1 MTFQVVRGTNFLPD
15 TIGINFL
22 PILGRWSTTSK
33 CNHGTLELV
42 SRQVSRKVPPPRP
55 ASLSHKTRPNGIH
68 RNELSIRVVDRI
80 ARAALLDRSPSL
92 LPAAINV
99 INLITVAESE

>member
-1 MTFQVVRGTNFLPD
+1 MTFHVVRGTNFLPD

-33 CNHGTLELV
+33 CNHETLELV

-80 ARAALLDRSPSL
+80 ARAALPRSPSL

>member
-1 MTFQVVRGTNFLPD
+1 MTFHVVRGTNFLPD

-42 SRQVSRKVPPPRP
+42 SQSAGLKE
-55 ASLSHKTRPNGIH
+55 S
-68 RNELSIRVVDRI
+68 
-80 ARAALLDRSPSL
+80 AAPLAGLL
-92 LPAAINV
+92 LP
-99 INLITVAESE
+99 